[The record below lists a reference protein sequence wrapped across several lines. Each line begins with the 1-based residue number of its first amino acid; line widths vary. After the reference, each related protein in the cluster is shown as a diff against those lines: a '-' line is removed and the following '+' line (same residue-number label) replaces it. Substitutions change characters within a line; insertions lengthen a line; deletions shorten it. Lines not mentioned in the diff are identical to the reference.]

1 MRDMNIYPRSME
13 KPFGASESAGKV
25 RLLFG
30 ARQTGKS
37 TLLRRLATPDTVV
50 FNLQERRV
58 RLELERNPASF
69 TQTLEADRR
78 KRLSVHVDEI
88 QKVPAL
94 LDEVQYLY
102 DRNPERYAFVL
113 TGSSARK
120 LKTASAN
127 LLPGRAHTFHLCP
140 LILPERKAHPAAR
153 VFPLPDAGVLDAGC
167 PAATLENM
175 LTYGNLPGIA
185 QEAVASRSRTLE
197 SYVELYLEEEIRR
210 EALVRNV
217 GAFQQFLELAALE
230 SGCVVN
236 LTNLSRESG
245 VPVATLRTFYQV
257 LEDTF
262 VGYRI
267 PVFGAAGRKRV
278 LTTPRFLFF
287 DNGVRNAAAR
297 LRLSA
302 DLLKT
307 QTGLLLE
314 NWVGQEL
321 MHRCLYAG
329 RAYRLSF
336 WRTAHG
342 AEVDYVLETPGEVIP
357 IEVKATESPRESDAR
372 HLKLFLETYP
382 ERAHRGFIVCRCRAP
397 RRLTDRI
404 EAVPWTML

>member
-1 MRDMNIYPRSME
+1 MHVYPRSIE
-13 KPFGASESAGKV
+13 TSFSAPVSAGKV

-37 TLLRRLATPDTVV
+37 TLLRRLITPDSAV
-50 FNLQERRV
+50 FNLQERHV
-58 RLELERNPASF
+58 RLEMERNPAAF
-69 TQTLEADRR
+69 TQTLEADQREHV
-78 KRLSVHVDEI
+78 SVQVDEI
-88 QKVPAL
+88 QKAPAL

-102 DRNPERYAFVL
+102 DRTPERYSFLL

-120 LKTASAN
+120 LKSASAN

-140 LILPERKAHPAAR
+140 LILPERKGCAAAR
-153 VFPLPDAGVLDAGC
+153 VFPLPGAGLTNPGFP
-167 PAATLENM
+167 PAILED
-175 LTYGNLPGIA
+175 LLVYGNLPGVV
-185 QEAVASRSRTLE
+185 QEPAATRTRTLE

-210 EALVRNV
+210 EALVRNM

-230 SGCVVN
+230 SGGVVN
-236 LTNLSRESG
+236 LTNVSRESG

-267 PVFGAAGRKRV
+267 PAYGAASRKRV

-297 LRLSA
+297 LRLGA

-307 QTGLLLE
+307 QIGLLLE

-329 RAYRLSF
+329 RSYRLSF
-336 WRTAHG
+336 WRTVHG
-342 AEVDYVLETPGEVIP
+342 AEVDFVLETPDEIIP
-357 IEVKATESPRESDAR
+357 IEVKATHSPTEADGR
-372 HLKLFLETYP
+372 HLKLFLATYP
-382 ERAHRGFIVCRCRAP
+382 ERARRGFIVCRCPAP
-397 RRLTDRI
+397 RRLTEQI
-404 EAVPWTML
+404 EAVPWEML

>member
-1 MRDMNIYPRSME
+1 MISYPRLLE
-13 KPFGASESAGKV
+13 GILQAEASQDKV

-37 TLLRRLATPDTVV
+37 TLLQRVADANTRV
-50 FNLQERRV
+50 FNLQERRT
-58 RLELERNPASF
+58 RLEMERDPHVF
-69 TQTLEADRR
+69 TQILEADNRDQMA
-78 KRLSVHVDEI
+78 VYVDEI

-102 DRNPERYAFVL
+102 DTYPGRFRFLL

-120 LKTASAN
+120 LKTSSAN
-127 LLPGRAHTFHLCP
+127 LLPGRAHLFNLCP
-140 LILPERKAHPAAR
+140 LILRECQGASESR
-153 VFPLPDAGVLDAGC
+153 VFPVKVKPLENGFPELALEDLLLFGSLPGV
-167 PAATLENM
+167 TLENEK
-175 LTYGNLPGIA
+175 TRI
-185 QEAVASRSRTLE
+185 RTLE
-197 SYVELYLEEEIRR
+197 SYVDLYLEEEIRR

-217 GAFQQFLELAALE
+217 GAFQQFLELAATE
-230 SGCVVN
+230 SGRIIN
-236 LTNLSRESG
+236 LTNISRESG
-245 VPVATLRTFYQV
+245 VPVATLRTYYQV

-267 PVFGAAGRKRV
+267 PAYGAAGRKRV
-278 LTTPRFLFF
+278 LTTPRFLFY

-297 LRLSA
+297 YRFST

-307 QTGLLLE
+307 QMGLLFE

-321 MHRCLYAG
+321 LHRCLYEG

-342 AEVDYVLETPGEVIP
+342 AEVDYVLETPDEVIP
-357 IEVKATESPRESDAR
+357 IEVKATESPSMADAS

-382 ERAHRGFIVCRCRAP
+382 QRARRGFIVCRCREP
-397 RRLTDRI
+397 RSLTENI
-404 EAVPWTML
+404 EAIPWRNL